1 MSLRERLEAKQRRRL
16 TVPILVSDPT
26 TDQHV
31 LNGAT
36 VALQVAQ
43 AREEPQAD
51 EVEIL
56 RKAQEEAATAVQ
68 AHFAEV
74 ELQAMSGNDW
84 EAAMAA
90 WSGEEIDWPKALAP
104 LLAQSCVDEGLQD
117 EQWWAERLAGPAWS
131 EGDRDTLKMAL
142 LRLNVTAANPIV
154 PKG

>member
-16 TVPILVSDPT
+16 TVPILVSDPSA
-26 TDQHV
+26 DQHV
-31 LNGAT
+31 LNGAM

-51 EVEIL
+51 EIEIL
-56 RKAQEEAATAVQ
+56 GKAQEEAAAAVQ
-68 AHFAEV
+68 SHFADV

-104 LLAQSCVDEGLQD
+104 LLAQSCVDAELQD
-117 EQWWAERLAGPAWS
+117 EQWWAERLADPAWS

>member
-1 MSLRERLEAKQRRRL
+1 MNLRERLEAKQRRRL
-16 TVPILVSDPT
+16 VVPILVSDPS

-31 LNGAT
+31 LNGAM

-43 AREEPQAD
+43 GREQVEQD
-51 EVEIL
+51 EVEVL
-56 RKAQEEAATAVQ
+56 RKAQEEAAAAVQ
-68 AHFAEV
+68 AHYAEV

-90 WSGEEIDWPKALAP
+90 WSGDEIDWPRALAP
-104 LLAQSCVDEGLQD
+104 LLAQSCVDEELRD
-117 EQWWAERLAGPAWS
+117 EAWWAERLADPAWS

-142 LRLNVTAANPIV
+142 LRLNVTAASPIV

>member
-16 TVPILVSDPT
+16 TVPILVSDPSS
-26 TDQHV
+26 DQHV

-43 AREEPQAD
+43 GREEPQPD
-51 EVEIL
+51 EIEIL
-56 RKAQEEAATAVQ
+56 RAAQEEAADAVQ
-68 AHFAEV
+68 SHFAQV
-74 ELQAMSGNDW
+74 ELQAMSDPDW

-90 WSGEEIDWPKALAP
+90 WSGDEIDWAKALAP
-104 LLAQSCVDEGLQD
+104 LLAQSCVAEELQD
-117 EQWWAERLAGPAWS
+117 EQWWSERLADPAWS
-131 EGDRDTLKMAL
+131 RGDLDALKAAL

>member
-16 TVPILVSDPT
+16 TVPILVSDST
-26 TDQHV
+26 QDQHV
-31 LNGAT
+31 LNGAA

-43 AREEPQAD
+43 SREEPQSD
-51 EVEIL
+51 EIEIL
-56 RKAQEEAATAVQ
+56 RKAQEEAAAAVQ
-68 AHFAEV
+68 AHFVEV

-90 WSGEEIDWPKALAP
+90 WSGDEIDWPKALAP
-104 LLAQSCVDEGLQD
+104 LLAQSCVDEELQD
-117 EQWWAERLAGPAWS
+117 EQWWSERLADPAWS

-142 LRLNVTAANPIV
+142 LRLNVTAASPTV